1 MHFQT
6 KFYDTSF
13 LCFML
18 PLKNSLTAFY
28 AKFMTLFDVFLQQS
42 LAK

>member
-1 MHFQT
+1 
-6 KFYDTSF
+6 
-13 LCFML
+13 ML

>member
-6 KFYDTSF
+6 KFYDTF
-13 LCFML
+13 FVFML
-18 PLKNSLTAFY
+18 PLKNSLIAFY